1 MVGVQLQKQANIV
14 IYPLCSH
21 NTPVRVPRFRPM
33 AGPGNSAYD
42 EAAARMGEEAQH
54 MGEEVH
60 AASFLVCR
68 PRHMNGHHI
77 SF

>member
-1 MVGVQLQKQANIV
+1 
-14 IYPLCSH
+14 
-21 NTPVRVPRFRPM
+21 M